1 MTPLLVDDVIQSEL
15 QIIFQQIESGFLDIN
30 KDYNDL
36 KEFNR
41 KIPTL
46 TRKEYEKVKDDIHA
60 KIQMIPN
67 ILKNINQNYDEITG
81 KKFST
86 DLSEEMRQKLEII
99 KEKLNTRVTDF
110 PNLINQIFE
119 REKIVS
125 LKLRNIKISEVD
137 LDDSLSIIHNR
148 SDNLRDSRLV
158 LKEVIENQAY
168 LEKRREE
175 LESIKK

>member
-1 MTPLLVDDVIQSEL
+1 
-15 QIIFQQIESGFLDIN
+15 
-30 KDYNDL
+30 
-36 KEFNR
+36 
-41 KIPTL
+41 
-46 TRKEYEKVKDDIHA
+46 
-60 KIQMIPN
+60 MIPN
-67 ILKNINQNYDEITG
+67 ILNNINQNYEEIT
-81 KKFST
+81 KEKFSNE
-86 DLSEEMRQKLEII
+86 LRQEMCEKLDII
-99 KEKLNTRVTDF
+99 KEKLNIRVTDF

-137 LDDSLSIIHNR
+137 LDDSLSIIQNR